1 VQRGS
6 VHIALQQEHRK
17 RPRAISQEIPML
29 AVITHSLIAPAID
42 ERSDMEP
49 GILTLV
55 SRMVHA
61 IHAANQRRLERQIGE
76 YVEVN
81 GGRITD
87 DLERRIG
94 QHFC

>member
-1 VQRGS
+1 
-6 VHIALQQEHRK
+6 
-17 RPRAISQEIPML
+17 ML
-29 AVITHSLIAPAID
+29 AVITHSLISPTFD

-94 QHFC
+94 QFFC

>member
-1 VQRGS
+1 
-6 VHIALQQEHRK
+6 
-17 RPRAISQEIPML
+17 ML
-29 AVITHSLIAPAID
+29 AVITHSLISPVE

-76 YVEVN
+76 YVETN

>member
-1 VQRGS
+1 
-6 VHIALQQEHRK
+6 
-17 RPRAISQEIPML
+17 ML
-29 AVITHSLIAPAID
+29 AVITHSLISPTID
-42 ERSDMEP
+42 ERSDMAP

-94 QHFC
+94 QFFC

>member
-1 VQRGS
+1 
-6 VHIALQQEHRK
+6 
-17 RPRAISQEIPML
+17 ML
-29 AVITHSLIAPAID
+29 AVITHSLITPAE

-55 SRMVHA
+55 SRMVRAVHD
-61 IHAANQRRLERQIGE
+61 ANQRRLERQIGE
-76 YVEVN
+76 YVETN

-94 QHFC
+94 QYFC